1 MAPIKRKTTSE
12 IDTIRPTKKP
22 KPTKPV
28 SGPPALRQEEPS
40 FPRGGASVLTPLEQ
54 KQIQVQAKNDVL
66 FEQETGRKAPKNDFV
81 DEEDEPDPISQ
92 SELHSSKAK
101 RRSKQKSKLNTP
113 RLDSKEK
120 GIRIEGLSYKRLI
133 PGSMVLGL
141 VSQINRYDV
150 ALSLPNNLTGYLP
163 ITSVSDSLT
172 ARVERLAEDNLED
185 DDGTQEQEIDLQ
197 SFFFIGQYLRAF
209 VVSTERDAA
218 AGMKGKRHI
227 ELSVNPRQANSS
239 LKRIDI
245 VVNSMV
251 QASVRS
257 VEDHGLIMELG
268 MEGDGVRG
276 FMSSKEIGRNTDI
289 SHVQQGTVFL
299 CLVTGF
305 GSNGNVVKLSAD
317 TEKAGNLKKGHFLI
331 DAPTIDC
338 FLPGTAVEILVSEVT
353 KAGILGTAM
362 GVLNLTADL
371 VHSGTAASGKDL
383 ETKYHVGD
391 RIKGR
396 IICTFPDSEPSKIG
410 FSLLEHVTSLKSN
423 PTSSKLDS
431 EDTSPTSVLPLSTI
445 VPEAR
450 IARVEPGVGL
460 LVDMGVIGIRGFVH
474 ISRIADGKVENIAQD
489 AGPYKV
495 GTVHKARVIG
505 YNYLDGLFIVSL
517 EPKVIAQPF
526 LSVDDVR
533 VGQIVKGTIEKLL
546 IKESGVSGIIVN
558 LAEGVTGLV
567 PEIHFADIHLQYP
580 ERKFKEGASV
590 TARVLSTS
598 PAERQL
604 RLTLKKTLVNSEQ
617 IWKSYDD
624 LEVGAEAPG
633 TIIKIISSRG
643 AGAVIQFFGSVRGF
657 LPVSEMSESYIDDP
671 EEHFRLGQVVKIR
684 LISVDP
690 AQKRMIVS
698 CKDPSIAGA
707 AQQEQLERI
716 VIGSTVNGTVS
727 EKANDEII
735 LELEGTN
742 LKAILPF
749 EHLTDGSAQKS
760 STAAKKIRV
769 GQIMKD
775 MVVLSKAEGKRLLQL
790 TSKPSLMK
798 AAQSGKLVKHLD
810 DLQEGK
816 EVDGFVN
823 NSTSAGVF
831 VRFAN
836 SVSGLLPKSHLPE
849 STLLLPNFGMR
860 KHQSISARVLSVD
873 YAQNRFSLT
882 TKTTTPAEAAK
893 PYNASVLPEGSL
905 SHPVDEVST
914 NINDFNVG
922 KLTKA
927 RISSIKETQLNV
939 QLADGVQGRIDASE
953 VFDSLEDI
961 KDRKHP
967 LKQFHPKQVLPVR
980 ILGMHDSRNHRFLP
994 ITHRSKAP
1002 VFELTAKPSNMAS
1015 TDLEILTLDK
1025 VKVDSM
1031 YLAHVNN
1038 VAEDCVWVNLS
1049 PNVRGRIRALELSDD
1064 VSLLKDLGKNFPVG
1078 SALKAKVVNINVAN
1092 NRLDLSSRSG
1102 TSTKPLTIGDLS
1114 VGMVLPG
1121 RVTRVNERQIMVQ
1134 LTDSL
1139 SGPVNLVDL
1148 ADDYS
1153 TANPTIYEKNQIV
1166 RVCIRGVDIP
1176 NKRIYLSTRPSKT
1189 LSSSLPVEDRE
1200 INTVSDLK
1208 VNDVVRGFVKN
1219 IADNGVFISLA
1230 FNVTAFVRISDLS
1243 DLFLK
1248 DWKSEFEIDQ
1258 LVKGRVIQVDLDLNL
1273 VQMSLKRSHVDKDYR
1288 PPLTFD
1294 DIIVGQVVTGKVRKV
1309 EDFGVFIVID
1319 NSANVSGLCHKSQMA
1334 DRKSLDPKKLYNE
1347 GDLVKA
1353 KVLKIDR
1360 DTRRISLGLKASFFE
1375 IEVDVE
1381 DAEDGAIERSV
1392 MRDDLDEDS
1401 EVERLQDMLAKNDDE
1416 AAEGRE
1422 VLEETNH
1429 DQSDLDMRR
1438 SDDGGVDLNG
1448 GLSQE
1453 SRMHGLAAGGFDWTG
1468 GIMVAENEASES
1480 ETDAEAPLPK
1490 KKKRRKAEPQ
1500 SDLTG
1505 NLDVHGPQSV
1515 ADFERL
1521 LLGKPNRSALWV
1533 QYMAFQL
1540 QLSEIDKA
1548 REIAERALRT
1558 IHIREQDEKLNV
1570 WMALLNLENA
1580 YGTDEA
1586 LDNVF
1591 ARACQHCDGL
1601 DIHERLAST
1610 FIQSGRYEKAETLY
1624 TKALSKYGSTS
1635 DAVWLNVATF
1645 YITTLNQPSKA
1656 HALLPRALQSL
1667 PQHTHI
1673 QLTSQFA
1680 ALEFKSPNG
1689 DPERG
1694 RTMFEGILG
1703 SFPKRWDIYSR
1714 MVDLET
1720 NKGEKER
1727 ARGLFERVT
1736 RAKGVKAGKMKK
1748 WFEKW
1753 EKWEGQHGDERSRGR
1768 VLKLAEAY
1776 VRKVAGEKGMVV
1788 DFVEEE
1794 KAPESEE
1801 KDSLVSA

>member
-1 MAPIKRKTTSE
+1 MAPIKRKTSSE
-12 IDTIRPTKKP
+12 IDTIRPTKKS
-22 KPTKPV
+22 KSTKPV
-28 SGPPALRQEEPS
+28 SSPTTLRQEEPS

-66 FEQETGRKAPKNDFV
+66 FEQETGRKAPKNEFV
-81 DEEDEPDPISQ
+81 DEEDEPNPVSQ
-92 SELHSSKAK
+92 PELHSSKAK
-101 RRSKQKSKLNTP
+101 RKSKPKSKLNTVRP
-113 RLDSKEK
+113 DSKEK
-120 GIRIEGLSYKRLI
+120 GVRIEGLSYRRLI
-133 PGSMVLGL
+133 PGSMVLGQI
-141 VSQINRYDV
+141 SQINRYDV

-172 ARVERLAEDNLED
+172 ARLERLAEDNHEN

-197 SFFFIGQYLRAF
+197 SFFFVGQYLRAF

-218 AGMKGKRHI
+218 AGTKGKRHI
-227 ELSVNPRQANSS
+227 ELSVNPRQANLS
-239 LKRIDI
+239 LKKTDLVI
-245 VVNSMV
+245 NSMV

-268 MEGDGVRG
+268 IEGDGVRG
-276 FMSSKEIGRNTDI
+276 FMSSKDIGKNIDI
-289 SHVQQGTVFL
+289 SHVQQGAVFL
-299 CLVTGF
+299 CLVTGL
-305 GSNGNVVKLSAD
+305 GSNGNVLKLSAD

-353 KAGILGTAM
+353 KSGILGKAM
-362 GVLNLTADL
+362 GVLDLTADL
-371 VHSGTAASGKDL
+371 VHSGTAASGKEL

-396 IICTFPDSEPSKIG
+396 IICTFPDVEPSKIG
-410 FSLLEHVTSLKSN
+410 FSLLEHITSLKSN
-423 PTSSKLDS
+423 PTSSKFDS
-431 EDTSPTSVLPLSTI
+431 ESTSPTSVLPPSTI

-460 LVDMGVIGIRGFVH
+460 LVDMGVKGIRGFVH
-474 ISRIADGKVENIAQD
+474 ISRIADGKVDNLAQD

-495 GTVHKARVIG
+495 GSVHKARVIG

-533 VGQIVKGTIEKLL
+533 VGQIVKGTVEKLL

-567 PEIHFADIHLQYP
+567 PEIHFADIQLQYP

-598 PAERQL
+598 PAERQV
-604 RLTLKKTLVNSEQ
+604 RLTLKKTLVNSEET
-617 IWKSYDD
+617 WKSYDD
-624 LEVGAEAPG
+624 LGVGAEAPG

-643 AGAVIQFFGSVRGF
+643 AGAVIQFFGAVRGF
-657 LPVSEMSESYIDDP
+657 LPVSEMSESYINDP
-671 EEHFRLGQVVKIR
+671 KEHFRLGQVVKVR
-684 LISVDP
+684 LVSVDP
-690 AQKRMIVS
+690 SQNRMIVS
-698 CKDPSIAGA
+698 CRDPSISGA
-707 AQQEQLERI
+707 AQQEQLDRI
-716 VIGSTVNGTVS
+716 VVGSTVNGTVL

-735 LELEGTN
+735 VELEGSN

-760 STAAKKIRV
+760 FSAAKKIRV
-769 GQIMKD
+769 GQDMKD
-775 MVVLSKAEGKRLLQL
+775 MMVLAKADGKRIIQL
-790 TSKPSLMK
+790 TSKPSLKK
-798 AAQSGKLVKHLD
+798 AAQSGKLVKRLE

-823 NSTSAGVF
+823 NLTSAGVF
-831 VRFAN
+831 VEFAN
-836 SVSGLLPKSHLPE
+836 SVSGLLPRSQLPE
-849 STLLLPNFGMR
+849 NTSLLPNFGMR
-860 KHQSISARVLSVD
+860 KYQSISARVLSID

-882 TKTTTPAEAAK
+882 TKTQSPAEAAR

-914 NINDFNVG
+914 NINDFSVG

-927 RISSIKETQLNV
+927 RINSIKETQLNV
-939 QLADGVQGRIDASE
+939 HLADGVQGRIDASE
-953 VFDSLEDI
+953 IFDSLEEI

-994 ITHRSKAP
+994 ISHRSKAP
-1002 VFELTAKPSNMAS
+1002 VFELTTKLSNLTS
-1015 TDLEILTLDK
+1015 TDLEILTSDK
-1025 VKVDSM
+1025 ISVGST

-1038 VAEDCVWVNLS
+1038 IAEDCVWVNLS
-1049 PNVRGRIRALELSDD
+1049 PNVRGRIKALDLSDD

-1078 SALKAKVVNINVAN
+1078 SALKAKVVNIDVAN

-1102 TSTKPLTIGDLS
+1102 NSSQPLTIGDLS

-1134 LTDSL
+1134 LADSL

-1153 TANPTIYEKNQIV
+1153 TANPAIYEKNQIV
-1166 RVCIRGVDIP
+1166 RVCIKGVDIP
-1176 NKRIYLSTRPSKT
+1176 NKRFYLSTRPSKT

-1200 INTVSDLK
+1200 INGVSDLK
-1208 VNDVVRGFVKN
+1208 ANDVLRGFVKN
-1219 IADNGVFISLA
+1219 IADNGLFISLA
-1230 FNVTAFVRISDLS
+1230 YNVTAFVRISDLS

-1248 DWKSEFEIDQ
+1248 DWKSEFEIGQ
-1258 LVKGRVIQVDLDLNL
+1258 LVKGKVIRVDQDLNL
-1273 VQMSLKRSHVDKDYR
+1273 VQMSLKRSHIDKDYR

-1294 DIIVGQVVTGKVRKV
+1294 DMIVGQIVTGKVRKV

-1319 NSANVSGLCHKSQMA
+1319 NSANVSGLCHKTQMA
-1334 DRKSLDPKKLYNE
+1334 DRKSPDPKKLYNE
-1347 GDLVKA
+1347 GDSVKA

-1375 IEVDVE
+1375 YKVDADDE
-1381 DAEDGAIERSV
+1381 ANERPV
-1392 MRDDLDEDS
+1392 TRDELDEDS
-1401 EVERLQDMLAKNDDE
+1401 GVERLQDVFVAHNDK
-1416 AAEGRE
+1416 ATGGRE
-1422 VLEETNH
+1422 GLEEAND
-1429 DQSDLDMRR
+1429 DQSDLDMEG

-1448 GLSQE
+1448 ESSQDNK
-1453 SRMHGLAAGGFDWTG
+1453 MQGLAAGDFDWTG
-1468 GIMVAENEASES
+1468 GILTAENEDSDS
-1480 ETDAEAPLPK
+1480 GTDAEAPQPK

-1500 SDLTG
+1500 FDLTG
-1505 NLDVHGPQSV
+1505 NLDAHGPQSV

-1521 LLGKPNRSALWV
+1521 LLGKPNMSALWV

-1548 REIAERALRT
+1548 REIAERGLRT

-1601 DIHERLAST
+1601 DIHERLSST
-1610 FIQSGRYEKAETLY
+1610 LIQSGKYEKAETLY
-1624 TKALSKYGSTS
+1624 TKALSKYGTTS
-1635 DAVWLNVATF
+1635 DALWLNVATF
-1645 YITTLNQPSKA
+1645 YLTTLNQPSKA

-1667 PQHTHI
+1667 PRHTHI

-1703 SFPKRWDIYSR
+1703 SFPKKWDIYSIL
-1714 MVDLET
+1714 VDLET
-1720 NKGEKER
+1720 IKGEKER

-1736 RAKGVKAGKMKK
+1736 RLNGVKAGKMKK
-1748 WFEKW
+1748 LFKQW
-1753 EKWEGQHGDERSRGR
+1753 EKWEGKHGDERSRAR

-1776 VRKVAGEKGMVV
+1776 VRKIAEEKGKVV
-1788 DFVEEE
+1788 DF
-1794 KAPESEE
+1794 A
-1801 KDSLVSA
+1801 